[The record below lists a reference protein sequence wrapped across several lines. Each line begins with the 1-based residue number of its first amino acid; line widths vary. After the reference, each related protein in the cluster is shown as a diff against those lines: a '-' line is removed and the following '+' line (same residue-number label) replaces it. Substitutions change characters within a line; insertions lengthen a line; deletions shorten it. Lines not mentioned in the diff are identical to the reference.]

1 LQEERRIKNKKRKK
15 ILMDLR
21 MKLIKERRGEEDSA
35 MRRNKRIR
43 KLQLERGKAKIVKEN
58 YDTVVYINVMAVF
71 SREKWWF

>member
-1 LQEERRIKNKKRKK
+1 
-15 ILMDLR
+15 MDLR